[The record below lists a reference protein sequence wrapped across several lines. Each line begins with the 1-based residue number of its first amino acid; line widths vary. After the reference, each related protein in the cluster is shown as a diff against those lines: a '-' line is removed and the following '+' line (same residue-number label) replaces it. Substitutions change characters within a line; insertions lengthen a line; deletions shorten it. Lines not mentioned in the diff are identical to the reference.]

1 MRRVTV
7 SRAEVSCPPCSSAI
21 PRRRRHSRQTVKI
34 IGLAENE
41 SVHPVADQTSHAG
54 MNGSNRGEAAGHS
67 FQHRQAEGVFP
78 TRADVDIRC
87 GVKIE
92 NILARRFKTAAL
104 RDAKRF
110 RHFKEKI
117 WRIVPGDDEVNWQF
131 SKVAHSAQYRFKPLD
146 TPIVAD
152 EQKNEVT
159 LLKISLLSRLWTER
173 EPRGRRKLR

>member
-1 MRRVTV
+1 MKLL
-7 SRAEVSCPPCSSAI
+7 E
-21 PRRRRHSRQTVKI
+21 HSRQTVKI

-54 MNGSNRGEAAGHS
+54 MNGSNRREAAGHS

-78 TRADVDIRC
+78 ARADVDIRC

-104 RDAKRF
+104 RNAKRF
-110 RHFKEKI
+110 RHFKERV

-131 SKVAHSAQYRFKPLD
+131 PKITHGAEHRFKALD

-159 LLKISLLSRLWTER
+159 LLKISPPSCLCTEG